1 MKSSLL
7 VTGTLAMFAGVW
19 GEASAQSSVSIYG
32 IVDAAMV
39 HASNQNGASNTYMRS
54 GNLAGSRIGFKGTE
68 DLGGGLQ
75 AVFLLENGFD
85 TDTGAQSSSTTLFNR
100 QSYVGLAD
108 SKLGTLTAGRQ
119 YTPYYLMIGPVG
131 PTSALTGATGAH
143 PGDLDGLDT
152 TVRVNNSLS
161 YTSPVFSGLQAGV
174 LYGMGEQAGGG
185 SSAGSSVSAAARYD
199 RADWNFALGFQN
211 FKSAAVGGSPA
222 SANYGTSTVTAGY
235 TSADSVR
242 YIAAAARHAIGDL
255 TLGLNASR
263 VTFSPSASSL
273 FTEKAAF
280 NTGGVL
286 AIYKLSPA
294 WSASGGY
301 SYTKAANANGITD
314 PATYQQ
320 LSFEQTYSFTKR
332 TAFYLLEA
340 YQRADGVTLG
350 KAGMGQL
357 IGAVATVGDSQN
369 GTPSSNGRQSVL
381 MAGLRHSF

>member
-7 VTGTLAMFAGVW
+7 VTGSLALFAGVL
-19 GEASAQSSVSIYG
+19 GNASAQSSVSLYG
-32 IVDAAMV
+32 VVDAAMV
-39 HASNQNGASNTYMRS
+39 HSSNQNGAANTYMRS

-68 DLGGGLQ
+68 DLGGGLL
-75 AVFLLENGFD
+75 ALFLLENGYD
-85 TDTGAQSSSTTLFNR
+85 TDTGAQSSSTVLFNR

-119 YTPYYLMIGPVG
+119 YTPYYLMVGPVG

-161 YTSPVFSGLQAGV
+161 YTSPAWSGLQVGV
-174 LYGMGEQAGGG
+174 LYGMGEQAG
-185 SSAGSSVSAAARYD
+185 SSAAGSSVSAAVKYD
-199 RADWNFALGFQN
+199 RPDWNFALGYQN
-211 FKSAAVGGSPA
+211 FKNGEVGGPPA
-222 SANYGTSTVTAGY
+222 SGNYGTSTVTAGY
-235 TSADSVR
+235 VSADAVQ

-263 VTFSPSASSL
+263 VTFSPGRSSL
-273 FTEKAAF
+273 FSEKAVF
-280 NTGGVL
+280 NTGGAL
-286 AIYKLSPA
+286 AIYKLTPA
-294 WSASGGY
+294 WSLSGGY
-301 SYTKAANANGITD
+301 SYTKAGRANGIAD

-320 LSFEQTYSFTKR
+320 LSFEQTYAFTKR

-350 KAGMGQL
+350 KAGGGQP
-357 IGAVATVGDSQN
+357 IRAVATVGDSQN
-369 GTPSSNGRQSVL
+369 ATPSSNGRQSVL

>member
-7 VTGTLAMFAGVW
+7 VTGTLAMFAGVC
-19 GEASAQSSVSIYG
+19 GDAAAQSSVSIYG

-54 GNLAGSRIGFKGTE
+54 GNLAGSRIGFKGAE

-75 AVFLLENGFD
+75 AVFLLENGYD
-85 TDTGAQSSSTTLFNR
+85 TDTGAQSSSTVLFNR

-119 YTPYYLMIGPVG
+119 YTPYYLMLGPVG

-161 YTSPVFSGLQAGV
+161 YTSPAWSGLQVGV
-174 LYGMGEQAGGG
+174 LYGMGEQAGG
-185 SSAGSSVSAAARYD
+185 SSAGSSVSAALKYD
-199 RADWNFALGFQN
+199 RADWDFALGYQN
-211 FKSAAVGGSPA
+211 FKSADVGGPPA

-235 TSADSVR
+235 SSADSVQ

-263 VTFSPSASSL
+263 VAFSPGASSL

-280 NTGGVL
+280 NTGGAL
-286 AIYKLSPA
+286 AIYKLTPA
-294 WSASGGY
+294 WSVSGGY
-301 SYTKAANANGITD
+301 SYTKGTKANGITD